1 MSSRYLKIAAVIG
14 AIALGAVGALFLA
27 DRYNA
32 TAAIARLV
40 DFIRDPEA
48 NPFLFLGLMATLPVI
63 GFPIS
68 LFLLSAG
75 IKFGLEWGL
84 VLSAVTMFV
93 HLLISHLLA
102 RRLLSGPLSA
112 LFERFGYR
120 LPKVPRDRVALF
132 TFVFV
137 AVPGLP
143 YALKNY
149 SLVLAGVP
157 FRHYLTIGWSVQWV
171 MGIPFLGL
179 GGAAAASDLAFL
191 LGFFAILAGVY
202 FLVRWLRKRYASLVN
217 GPGT

>member
-14 AIALGAVGALFLA
+14 AVALGAAGVLFLA
-27 DRYNA
+27 ERYGF
-32 TAAIARLV
+32 AAAVARLV
-40 DFIRDPEA
+40 TFIRNPEA

-75 IKFGLEWGL
+75 IKFGVVWGL
-84 VLSAVTMFV
+84 ILSAVTMLV

-102 RRLLSGPLSA
+102 RRLLSSPLSA
-112 LFERFGYR
+112 LFQRFGYQ

-191 LGFFAILAGVY
+191 LGFFALLAAVF
-202 FLVRWLRKRYASLVN
+202 FLVRWVRKRYAPLVN
-217 GPGT
+217 

>member
-14 AIALGAVGALFLA
+14 AVALGAAGILFLA
-27 DRYNA
+27 DRYEF
-32 TAAIARLV
+32 AAAVARLV
-40 DFIRDPEA
+40 AFIRDPKA

-75 IKFGLEWGL
+75 IKFGVAWGL
-84 VLSAVTMFV
+84 IISAVTMLV

-102 RRLLSGPLSA
+102 RRLLSRPMAA
-112 LFERFGYR
+112 LFQRFGYR

-157 FRHYLTIGWSVQWV
+157 FWHYLIIGWSVQWV

-179 GGAAAASDLAFL
+179 GGAAAASDLVFL
-191 LGFFAILAGVY
+191 LGFFALLAAVF
-202 FLVRWLRKRYASLVN
+202 FLVRYIRKRYAPLVN
-217 GPGT
+217 GPP